1 MKSNDQWHKV
11 VVRNRSEFLRRM
23 MLELSGNSSISLE
36 GNLSY
41 CKFSDV
47 ILLSRD
53 ETVLLKRNTALPK
66 QDFAVLK
73 LTSETVGE
81 VFKQIMTAGLKKA
94 IIHVQIE
101 RSGLLEL
108 AAYDNFSPNCVL
120 TGSGVGLSL
129 LNELKSS
136 GVICSFQKI
145 G

>member
-1 MKSNDQWHKV
+1 
-11 VVRNRSEFLRRM
+11 

-36 GNLSY
+36 GDLSY
-41 CKFSDV
+41 CRFSDV

-53 ETVLLKRNTALPK
+53 ETSLLKRNTTLPR

-73 LTSETVGE
+73 LTPETVGG
-81 VFKQIMTAGLKKA
+81 VFKQIMAAGLKKA

-108 AAYDNFSPNCVL
+108 AAYDNFSPDCVL
-120 TGSGVGLSL
+120 TGSGVSLSFL
-129 LNELKSS
+129 DELKDS
-136 GVICSFQKI
+136 GVIRSFQKI

>member
-1 MKSNDQWHKV
+1 MKSSDQRHKV
-11 VVRNRSEFLRRM
+11 VVKNKSEFLRRL

-53 ETVLLKRNTALPK
+53 ETGLLKRNATLPK

-81 VFKQIMTAGLKKA
+81 VFRQIMTAGLKKA

-108 AAYDNFSPNCVL
+108 AAYDNFSPDCVL
-120 TGSGVGLSL
+120 TGSGVSLSL
-129 LNELKSS
+129 LDELKNL
-136 GVICSFQKI
+136 GVILSFQET